1 MLRSLLMFSA
11 SHMILA
17 GSYPFSVS
25 KMAMGAFVVVGDG
38 ERVELRLRF
47 CGSLSVRRLGVGEL
61 VPMVIF
67 RVTLRVRRLAEGQ
80 AGPELA
86 CGRIEL
92 AGPPGLSSVSR
103 CGLSSLSRAGV

>member
-1 MLRSLLMFSA
+1 
-11 SHMILA
+11 
-17 GSYPFSVS
+17 
-25 KMAMGAFVVVGDG
+25 MAMGAFVVVGDG

-47 CGSLSVRRLGVGEL
+47 CGSLAVRRPGAGEL
-61 VPMVIF
+61 VPRVIF

-92 AGPPGLSSVSR
+92 AGPARLVFRFALRPFLAFPGGSVARRNETLTAKYDLPLSGR
-103 CGLSSLSRAGV
+103 